1 MDRPALRRACALIPA
16 GRWTTYGD
24 LADALGAPGHARQ
37 VARLLARGGGIPNA
51 HRVLRST
58 GRVASGFRAGDCGGP
73 EVARRLLERE
83 GVGFDASG
91 AADPARRWVPP
102 GADPR
107 GRLAVEGSE

>member
-37 VARLLARGGGIPNA
+37 VARLLARGGEIPNA

-58 GRVASGFRAGDCGGP
+58 GRVAAGFRTGGCGGP
-73 EVARRLLERE
+73 EVARHRLERE
-83 GVGFDASG
+83 GVRFDGSG
-91 AADPARRWVPP
+91 AADPARRWVPAA
-102 GADPR
+102 AD
-107 GRLAVEGSE
+107 AEG

>member
-1 MDRPALRRACALIPA
+1 VDRAALRRACALIPA
-16 GRWTTYGD
+16 GRWTSYGD

-58 GRVASGFRAGDCGGP
+58 GRVAAGFRTGDCGGP

-83 GVGFDASG
+83 GLRFDAGG

-102 GADPR
+102 AG
-107 GRLAVEGSE
+107 GGEG